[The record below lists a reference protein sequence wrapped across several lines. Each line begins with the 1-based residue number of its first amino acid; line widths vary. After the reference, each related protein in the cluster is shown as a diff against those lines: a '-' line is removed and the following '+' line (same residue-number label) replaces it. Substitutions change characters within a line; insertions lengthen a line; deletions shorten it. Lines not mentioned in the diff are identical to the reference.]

1 MPADIDIGQVLII
14 AIAMIAAFVQWVWK
28 LIQDGKEARE
38 RARRQQERARLGRD
52 NSAGEASE
60 SPATP
65 PLPVPPPSVPK
76 GGIWDLVEA
85 LKEEMRKAQ
94 EGPVEVPAPPPI
106 PVRPPE
112 QRRVPTPPAPPAIPA
127 SRPTPIAASPTVA
140 PLSAAHVSK
149 NTVRDGAVDI
159 RASVMNLDALK
170 QAIILNEV
178 LGPPKALQ

>member
-38 RARRQQERARLGRD
+38 RVRRQQERARLGRE
-52 NSAGEASE
+52 NAAGETSE
-60 SPATP
+60 RPATP
-65 PLPVPPPSVPK
+65 PRQVPPPPVPK
-76 GGIWDLVEA
+76 GGIWDLVET

-112 QRRVPTPPAPPAIPA
+112 QRRVPTPPAPHAIPP
-127 SRPTPIAASPTVA
+127 SRPTPIMPSQPIATLAV
-140 PLSAAHVSK
+140 AHVSK
-149 NTVRDGAVDI
+149 ITVRDGTVDI

>member
-38 RARRQQERARLGRD
+38 RVRRQQERARMGRD
-52 NSAGEASE
+52 HSVEEKTEPRAVPTIPD
-60 SPATP
+60 SPP
-65 PLPVPPPSVPK
+65 PVPR
-76 GGIWDLVEA
+76 GGIWDLVET

-94 EGPVEVPAPPPI
+94 QQPAEQPAPPPM

-112 QRRVPTPPAPPAIPA
+112 KRREPKPPSPPAIPA
-127 SRPTPIAASPTVA
+127 SRPAPILASQPVATPA
-140 PLSAAHVSK
+140 PIHVSK
-149 NTVRDGAVDI
+149 NTVRDGAADV
-159 RASVMNLDALK
+159 RASVMNLEALK